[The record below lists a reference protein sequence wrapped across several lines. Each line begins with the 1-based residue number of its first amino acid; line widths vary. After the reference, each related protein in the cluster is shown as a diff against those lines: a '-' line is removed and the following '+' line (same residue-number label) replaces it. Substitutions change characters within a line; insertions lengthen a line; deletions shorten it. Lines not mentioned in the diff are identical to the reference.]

1 MQLKIERWKIQET
14 INKQR
19 KENRVI
25 PDYPKWDTIEFV
37 YSSSGELLFLYKS
50 EKRVPEHNIIDAVN
64 TERLYYYMQKKW
76 LFIYL

>member
-25 PDYPKWDTIEFV
+25 PDYPSEIQLNLCIR
-37 YSSSGELLFLYKS
+37 LLVNFFFSTKVRKGSL
-50 EKRVPEHNIIDAVN
+50 NII
-64 TERLYYYMQKKW
+64 
-76 LFIYL
+76 